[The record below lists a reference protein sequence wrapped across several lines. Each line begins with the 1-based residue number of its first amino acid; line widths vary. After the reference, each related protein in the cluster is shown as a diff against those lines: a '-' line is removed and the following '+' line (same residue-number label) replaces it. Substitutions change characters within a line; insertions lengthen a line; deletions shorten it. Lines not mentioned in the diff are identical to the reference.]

1 MKLINL
7 FEMKVNTNLN
17 YSPLLEGTNIL
28 DINKK
33 IMLVITVY
41 ILQLEKP
48 NLSST
53 CNLYMG
59 LSSTHVINVNLGFF
73 SLGIHMNHRE
83 FLYEASK
90 HRVAKY
96 PCDNCYH

>member
-7 FEMKVNTNLN
+7 FETNVNTNLN
-17 YSPLLEGTNIL
+17 YSPLLESTNVL

-53 CNLYMG
+53 CNLNMG

-73 SLGIHMNHRE
+73 LSV
-83 FLYEASK
+83 FT
-90 HRVAKY
+90 
-96 PCDNCYH
+96 